1 MRTGGAEPSLPL
13 NPLLAAQGDYPFARL
28 RASVDAA
35 VGRGIEV
42 IDFGVGEPREETPA
56 FIREALA
63 AGIASVSTYPLAVGL
78 PVLREAVVSW
88 VARRFGAA
96 LDPDTEV
103 VPTLGSKEA
112 IFQLA
117 QIVVDRSGGRNLV
130 AVTTPGYPVPARGA
144 QFAGAEVVELPL
156 RRGHGFLPGPAD
168 LDALPWE
175 RLAVLWV
182 NTPNNPTGAVA
193 DLELLE
199 RLADRCAAA
208 GAVLAC
214 DEAYSELWLDGDPP
228 PSALQ
233 VPDRR
238 NVVVFNTL
246 SKRSSMP
253 GHRCG
258 FLAGDPR
265 LVAAAKRMRPSTG
278 TAPQEHVQHAAV
290 AAWGDEA
297 HVETV
302 RRLYRAKRDALLPA
316 LRASGLHPVGGRG
329 TFFLWLAVPGGDD
342 EALATRLLDAHGIVV
357 TPGSY
362 LGRSGEGHVRV
373 ALVPTLEA
381 CSAAADRLMAAR
393 ARMGP

>member
-1 MRTGGAEPSLPL
+1 MSAGGAEPSLPL

-28 RASVDAA
+28 RASVEAV
-35 VGRGIEV
+35 VGRGVEV

-63 AGIASVSTYPLAVGL
+63 AGITPVSAYPLAVGL
-78 PVLREAVVSW
+78 PALREAVASW

-112 IFQLA
+112 IFQFA
-117 QIVVDRSGGRNLV
+117 QIVVDRSGRRNLV

-156 RRGHGFLPGPAD
+156 RREHGFLPDRAD
-168 LDALPWE
+168 IDALAWD

-193 DLELLE
+193 DLALLG

-233 VPDRR
+233 LPDRR

-265 LVAAAKRMRPSTG
+265 LVAAAKRFRPSTG
-278 TAPQEHVQHAAV
+278 TVPQEHVQRAAV

-297 HVETV
+297 HVEAV
-302 RRLYRAKRDALLPA
+302 RALYRAKRDALLPA
-316 LRASGLHPVGGRG
+316 LRAAGLEPVGGRG

-342 EALATRLLDAHGIVV
+342 EALTTRLLAQHGIVV

-362 LGRSGEGHVRV
+362 LGRGGEGHVRV

-381 CSAAADRLMAAR
+381 CVAAAQRLTGGA
-393 ARMGP
+393 

>member
-1 MRTGGAEPSLPL
+1 MSAGGTGRAGPGHPREPGARAGPAEPSLPL

-302 RRLYRAKRDALLPA
+302 RRLY
-316 LRASGLHPVGGRG
+316 
-329 TFFLWLAVPGGDD
+329 
-342 EALATRLLDAHGIVV
+342 
-357 TPGSY
+357 
-362 LGRSGEGHVRV
+362 
-373 ALVPTLEA
+373 
-381 CSAAADRLMAAR
+381 
-393 ARMGP
+393 